1 VQEAPLADGR
11 RGVKDSDG
19 PPRRTLQLR
28 VTAEDWYD
36 GQLPSCVRVFLP
48 LPDDPDKFVWSGGSV
63 TENCARQLV
72 SEGQATLMRTGRR
85 MRGIRPVF
93 GERERVKRV
102 ILRGAS
108 VGRPRL
114 SGPTWTQGTLPN
126 WAWHEVFYQ
135 VMNSCRGRPFQPWTW
150 EEIVAASRQARQ
162 TRRANVIEMPKRPSW
177 RETLAKRIVA

>member
-1 VQEAPLADGR
+1 
-11 RGVKDSDG
+11 
-19 PPRRTLQLR
+19 
-28 VTAEDWYD
+28 VTADDWYD
-36 GQLPSCVRVFLP
+36 GQLAGCVRVFLP
-48 LPDDPDKFVWSGGSV
+48 RQDAPDKFVWSGGSV
-63 TENCARQLV
+63 TKDCARRLLF
-72 SEGQATLMRTGRR
+72 EGQAALMRTGRR
-85 MRGIRPVF
+85 VRGIRPVF

-135 VMNSCRGRPFQPWTW
+135 VMNSCRSRPFPPWTW

-162 TRRANVIEMPKRPSW
+162 ANVIEMPKRPNW

>member
-1 VQEAPLADGR
+1 MQEAPLADGR

-19 PPRRTLQLR
+19 PPRHTLQLR
-28 VTAEDWYD
+28 VTPHDWYD
-36 GQLPSCVRVFLP
+36 GRLAGCVRVLLP
-48 LPDDPDKFVWSGGSV
+48 RQDAPDKFVWSGGSV
-63 TENCARQLV
+63 TKDCARQLV
-72 SEGQATLMRTGRR
+72 FEGQAALMRTGRR
-85 MRGIRPVF
+85 VRGIRPVF

-114 SGPTWTQGTLPN
+114 SGPTWTQGALPN

-135 VMNSCRGRPFQPWTW
+135 VMNSCRSRPFPPWTW

-162 TRRANVIEMPKRPSW
+162 ANVIEMPKRPNW

>member
-19 PPRRTLQLR
+19 PSRHTLQLR
-28 VTAEDWYD
+28 VTDDWYD
-36 GQLPSCVRVFLP
+36 GQLAGCVRVFLP
-48 LPDDPDKFVWSGGSV
+48 RQDAPDKFVWSGGSV
-63 TENCARQLV
+63 TKDCARQLV
-72 SEGQATLMRTGRR
+72 FEGQAALMRTGRR
-85 MRGIRPVF
+85 VRGIRPVF
-93 GERERVKRV
+93 GDRERVKRV

-135 VMNSCRGRPFQPWTW
+135 VMNSCRNRPFPPWTW
-150 EEIVAASRQARQ
+150 EEIVAASRQDRQ
-162 TRRANVIEMPKRPSW
+162 ANVIEMPKRPNW

>member
-28 VTAEDWYD
+28 VTADDWYD
-36 GQLPSCVRVFLP
+36 GQLPRRVRVFLP
-48 LPDDPDKFVWSGGSV
+48 RPDHPDKFVWSGGSV
-63 TENCARQLV
+63 TEGCARQLLF
-72 SEGQATLMRTGRR
+72 EGQAALMSTGRR
-85 MRGIRPVF
+85 VRGIRPVF

-135 VMNSCRGRPFQPWTW
+135 VMNSCRSRPFPPWTW

-162 TRRANVIEMPKRPSW
+162 ANVIEMSKRPNW
-177 RETLAKRIVA
+177 RETLAKRIAA